1 MKNQNKKRISGFNN
15 PGLKDQLQQSEAK
28 ATLFLPVIVAANTAV
43 YLIVM
48 SLRTINV
55 SIE

>member
-1 MKNQNKKRISGFNN
+1 MKNQNKKKINGFNN
-15 PGLKDQLQQSEAK
+15 PGVKDQLQQSEAK
-28 ATLFLPVIVAANTAV
+28 ATFFLPVIVVANTAV